1 MMLCPDM
8 ARTKEFLAGG
18 SFFDNFG
25 GVLKELVARALGS
38 AAATGQMRIL
48 ARSAARTGLVARGM
62 ATVAL
67 GSLSSSLGSRLKTVI
82 GHGSSRARPHPVVS
96 QPGAFPIVD
105 LAVAD
110 PIADILGAPAF
121 RECVQ
126 FFAANEA
133 IERALVSPVTQALL
147 FTLVRNIRP
156 EHVIEIGTYKAS
168 TTEAICRAL
177 CANNRGII
185 HTVDPY
191 GAGMVFDTLRKW
203 PALLRRH
210 ICFYPTDSM
219 DFYDLARHDDIRAD
233 VVFVDGNHDYEFALF
248 DIESAARL
256 IRPGG
261 FIIIDNISQAGPYF
275 AARDF
280 LRNHPRWCECGHCID
295 NYRPEFPFDPHRT
308 TIINTDACA
317 LRAPTNY
324 FVGDRPTTRG
334 QQIVTASKIDGISLA
349 VAQPAT
355 GTLYLQCVVRVFDT
369 PPTEA
374 TIENTVTMSG
384 THGATRVPLQWKF
397 DPKDVQFARTAE
409 LWLAW
414 QGDREL
420 ELAEEPNLF

>member
-18 SFFDNFG
+18 SVFDNFG

-38 AAATGQMRIL
+38 AAATGHLRIL

-82 GHGSSRARPHPVVS
+82 GRGSSRARPHPVVS

-177 CANNRGII
+177 YANNRGII
-185 HTVDPY
+185 HTVDPN

-203 PALLRRH
+203 PAVLRHH

-261 FIIIDNISQAGPYF
+261 FIIIDNVSQAGPYF

-280 LRNHPRWCECGHCID
+280 LRNHSRWHECGHCID
-295 NYRPEFPFDPHRT
+295 NYRPGFPFDPHRT

-334 QQIVTASKIDGISLA
+334 QQIVAESKIDGISLV

-355 GTLYLQCVVRVFDT
+355 GTLYLQCVVRVFGT

-374 TIENTVTMSG
+374 TIENTVTMDG
-384 THGATRVPLQWKF
+384 AHGAARVPLQWEF
-397 DPKDVQFARTAE
+397 EPKDVQLARTAE
-409 LWLAW
+409 LWLGW
-414 QGDREL
+414 QGDQEL